1 MSLASSQPGRK
12 TSGIVIHAIWL
23 LAIAVLYAILFL
35 LPLPLQIR
43 KQGIFLTDEFL
54 LFLLLA
60 LVFFSYR
67 QQGWGAKYLRLGLV
81 LIAFT
86 LPLLRLWETAESTW
100 NIVLGLLPWADA
112 TEYYFDANRLLN
124 GGLFSAFSGR
134 RPLYASLLTTFLS
147 LSHQNLQIV
156 LVIFT
161 IINALAVFL
170 FVEEIYNEFGSISAI
185 VALFLCQLFYRPFVG
200 TLLTEQLGYS
210 IGLLAVILLVQ
221 AVKITKPHLFALGLA
236 LVTFALLIRA
246 GTFFVLPILIAFGV
260 VKFAENRREYL
271 KVSLIMIAAVA
282 IPMLTNAGLKNEV
295 ASPNAVAFANFAD
308 TLYGQARGGV
318 RWTQA
323 AIDHPEL
330 VGMPEPDRSRLLY
343 SLTFEEIKN
352 HPLGLV
358 KGSGKAL
365 LDFILPGFFSA
376 FGFLTFGNKT
386 VDFLFQA
393 SAALLFLIGLWMMWK
408 SRRNPISTLLLLF
421 WIGTLLSIP
430 FLPPVDAGIR
440 PYAATI
446 ASVFLPVCFVFSQ
459 GFFRSAE
466 NSQEEYQK
474 IPSGV
479 SYTLACA
486 LIAFSLLGTPL
497 LKTTIRPTEVPSLV
511 CEAGLTPIHFRLING
526 SYISLV
532 SATGVKKT
540 RVPVVLLSDI
550 QKSFDHFQYP
560 DFAQVVRKIKQ
571 PVMIAATTD
580 LATRNGIWVVAHAE
594 EDADQGQIVSAC
606 AEMVGATYPV
616 MFVRTVESP

>member
-1 MSLASSQPGRK
+1 
-12 TSGIVIHAIWL
+12 
-23 LAIAVLYAILFL
+23 
-35 LPLPLQIR
+35 
-43 KQGIFLTDEFL
+43 
-54 LFLLLA
+54 
-60 LVFFSYR
+60 
-67 QQGWGAKYLRLGLV
+67 
-81 LIAFT
+81 
-86 LPLLRLWETAESTW
+86 
-100 NIVLGLLPWADA
+100 
-112 TEYYFDANRLLN
+112 
-124 GGLFSAFSGR
+124 
-134 RPLYASLLTTFLS
+134 
-147 LSHQNLQIV
+147 
-156 LVIFT
+156 
-161 IINALAVFL
+161 
-170 FVEEIYNEFGSISAI
+170 
-185 VALFLCQLFYRPFVG
+185 
-200 TLLTEQLGYS
+200 
-210 IGLLAVILLVQ
+210 
-221 AVKITKPHLFALGLA
+221 VKITKPHLFALGLA

-246 GTFFVLPILIAFGV
+246 GTFFVLPILIVFGV
-260 VKFAENRREYL
+260 VKFAENRREYI
-271 KVSLIMIAAVA
+271 KVSLIMIAAVV

-295 ASPNAVAFANFAD
+295 AAPNAVAFANFAD

-343 SLTFEEIKN
+343 SLAFEEIKN

-386 VDFLFQA
+386 VDFLFLA
-393 SAALLFLIGLWMMWK
+393 CAALLFLIGLWMMWRN
-408 SRRNPISTLLLLF
+408 RRNPISILLLLF
-421 WIGTLLSIP
+421 WMGTLLSIP

-479 SYTLACA
+479 SYTLAYA

-497 LKTTIRPTEVPSLV
+497 LSTTIRPAEVPSLV
-511 CEAGLTPIHFRLING
+511 CEAGLTPIHFRLLHG
-526 SYISLV
+526 SYISLA
-532 SATGVKKT
+532 SPTDIKKT
-540 RVPVVLLSDI
+540 RVPQVLLSDV
-550 QKSFDHFQYP
+550 QKSFDDFPYP

-571 PVMIAATTD
+571 PVVMAATTD
-580 LATRNGIWVVAHAE
+580 LATGNGIWVVAPAE
-594 EDADQGQIVSAC
+594 VNADQGQIISAC

-616 MFVRTVESP
+616 MLVRTVESP